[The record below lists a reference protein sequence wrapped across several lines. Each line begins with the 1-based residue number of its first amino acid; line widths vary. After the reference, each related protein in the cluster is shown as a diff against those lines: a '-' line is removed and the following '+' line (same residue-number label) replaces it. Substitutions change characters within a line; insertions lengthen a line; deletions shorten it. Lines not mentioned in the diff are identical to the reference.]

1 MRIPDEYTALNVS
14 EILTEAFHL
23 QMSFK
28 KRIDDY
34 AEWEKLRGSSKAQQ
48 IMQDEINKLIYLR
61 NALQRFRQRH
71 VGSSGNSSEENSSE
85 SSGEGYQFNSPSSSQ
100 EEDFEFGS
108 AYNRNELEGSITV
121 KRQQLK
127 NSKIA
132 FWFLVFL
139 SFSGAGMAVG
149 LGMEIASAGVFLGI
163 ITLALVY
170 MAYWLHNHIKKLGSE
185 IEIMEHKL

>member
-1 MRIPDEYTALNVS
+1 MRIPNEYTALNVS

-28 KRIDDY
+28 KRIDDD
-34 AEWEKLRGSSKAQQ
+34 AEWEKLRGSSRAQR
-48 IMQDEINKLIYLR
+48 IMQDEINKLTSLR

-71 VGSSGNSSEENSSE
+71 MGSSGNFSEENSSE

-108 AYNRNELEGSITV
+108 AYNRNELEESITV

-127 NSKIA
+127 NSKIG
-132 FWFLVFL
+132 FWFLAFL
-139 SFSGAGMAVG
+139 GASVAVG
-149 LGMEIASAGVFLGI
+149 IGMEDASAGVFLGI
-163 ITLALVY
+163 DTLALVY
-170 MAYWLHNHIKKLGSE
+170 SLLVAQSYKKTGKRNRNHGT
-185 IEIMEHKL
+185 

>member
-14 EILTEAFHL
+14 EILTEAFHM

-34 AEWEKLRGSSKAQQ
+34 AEWEKLRGSSRAQR
-48 IMQDEINKLIYLR
+48 IMQDEINKLTSLR

-71 VGSSGNSSEENSSE
+71 MGSSGNFSEENSSE

-108 AYNRNELEGSITV
+108 AYNRNELEESITV

-127 NSKIA
+127 NSKIG
-132 FWFLVFL
+132 FWFLAFL
-139 SFSGAGMAVG
+139 GASVAVG
-149 LGMEIASAGVFLGI
+149 IGMEDASAGVFLGI
-163 ITLALVY
+163 DTLALVY
-170 MAYWLHNHIKKLGSE
+170 SLLVAQSYKKTGKRNRNHGT
-185 IEIMEHKL
+185 